1 MQPYLIPKITHK
13 EQETIVFG
21 LDATRALFQLS
32 NNTKAKAKMESGFNR
47 GWDESYQ
54 DNYDEGTRVE
64 AFVFGEDDATPAALP
79 NIWPPALI
87 DLHRSNL
94 KKIISL
100 SEGLIKDTLSA
111 NDTAISAL
119 LARSEID
126 DLRAKLSF
134 YSSSSNF
141 KKTNKYVVCDAHTD
155 FGLATLNISSD
166 PTWVEVK
173 LDRGSWHRLAVPC
186 YQPILWYGDQT
197 LCIPNAL
204 FKPCIHRISYSHEC
218 DMQQRFGI
226 SVFLDIK

>member
-13 EQETIVFG
+13 VRETMVFG
-21 LDATRALFQLS
+21 LDATRELFQLS
-32 NNTKAKAKMESGFNR
+32 DNAKAKAKMESGFNR

-54 DNYDEGTRVE
+54 DNYNESTRVE
-64 AFVFGEDDATPAALP
+64 AFVFGEDDTMPAAFP

-111 NDTAISAL
+111 NDTVVSEL

-134 YSSSSNF
+134 YSSPSNF
-141 KKTNKYVVCDAHTD
+141 KKTNKNVVCDAHTD
-155 FGLATLNISSD
+155 FGLVTLNVSSD
-166 PTWVEVK
+166 PRWVEVK
-173 LDRGSWHRLAVPC
+173 LDRGGWHRVAVPC

-197 LCIPNAL
+197 LGISHAL
-204 FKPCIHRISYSHEC
+204 LKPCIHRISYSQEC
-218 DMQQRFGI
+218 DKQQRFGI